1 VRLFWHY
8 LSFVGTPEARSTRRN
23 QTCLNDFY
31 VCPFEAH
38 PQRLQPLF
46 KSTEN
51 LIIAQKLNLDLRLG
65 WISFGCY
72 SKI

>member
-1 VRLFWHY
+1 MPIFIIH
-8 LSFVGTPEARSTRRN
+8 GTVDRTVHPLKPNLTQRFISIS
-23 QTCLNDFY
+23 
-31 VCPFEAH
+31 CPFEAH